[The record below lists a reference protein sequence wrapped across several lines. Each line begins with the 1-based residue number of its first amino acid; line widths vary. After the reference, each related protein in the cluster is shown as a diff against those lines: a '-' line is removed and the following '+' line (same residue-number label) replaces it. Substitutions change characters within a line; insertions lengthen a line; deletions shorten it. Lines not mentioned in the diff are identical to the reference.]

1 MQMATQKS
9 VHAQQQQNKQ
19 RIAIIIPMRTSGP
32 AFRNLS
38 HSSVLCSLSVFAL
51 VGATLGAIDGATVG
65 GVGAV
70 LGACVGACVGGVG
83 ALVGALVGG
92 VGAVVGVDVG
102 T

>member
-51 VGATLGAIDGATVG
+51 VGA
-65 GVGAV
+65 
-70 LGACVGACVGGVG
+70 CVGGVG